1 MIQPAK
7 RMIGFFKATVIGG
20 VFILAPLVLLI
31 YLISQ
36 AVLFVHRLMV
46 PLLDYL
52 PEKTVGSASLLLA
65 AAIAAIV
72 MICFVA
78 GLIAHTT
85 LARWLV
91 QTIEAAILANIPG
104 YTLIKSMGEG
114 LVGMESETTRKAVLV
129 HFDDHSQIGFL
140 MDIAADGKHIVYVP
154 GVPSPWSGSLVI
166 VSPERVEHL
175 ATPLREVIERLQ
187 RMGLGM
193 GPKLVRLPESVG
205 ETPKN

>member
-7 RMIGFFKATVIGG
+7 RFIGFFKATVIGG

-36 AVLFVHRLMV
+36 AVLFLHRLMV

-52 PEKTVGSASLLLA
+52 PDRTVGGASMLLG
-65 AAIAAIV
+65 AAIAAV
-72 MICFVA
+72 VLICFVA

-91 QTIEAAILANIPG
+91 QTIEAAVLANIPG

-129 HFDDHSQIGFL
+129 HFDDHSQVGFL
-140 MDIAADGKHIVYVP
+140 MDIAADGRHVIFVP
-154 GVPSPWSGSLVI
+154 DVPSPWSGSLAI
-166 VSPERVEHL
+166 VAPERVEYL

-193 GPKLVRLPESVG
+193 GPKLVRLPESAG

>member
-72 MICFVA
+72 VICFVA

-154 GVPSPWSGSLVI
+154 GVPSPWSGSLAI

-193 GPKLVRLPESVG
+193 GPKLVRLPESG
-205 ETPKN
+205 DETPKN